1 MKAAQTLKNMNQ
13 QNHNGYGYAQP
24 QQAQVQ
30 RVPKGGANK
39 AVEYKCGDETVK
51 LSQNIVRQFL
61 VSGNGNVTD
70 QEVTLFIQLC
80 RFQHLNPFLREAYLI
95 KYGNKPATMVVG
107 KDAFMKRAKRNER
120 FRGFE
125 AGVVTVDNNTGTVQ
139 NRSGALVLP
148 GEQIVGGWARVYVD
162 GYDVPVEELVSFDEY
177 AGRKQDGTIN
187 NQWATKPATMIRKV
201 ALVQALREAF
211 PEDFGGLY
219 DQSEMG
225 IDGEALSDTPVDMA
239 AAFGDEKPQHEEKPQ
254 HNEAPV
260 VDVEEVEVVEDAD
273 LEELDPD
280 LQQIFDEHESA
291 GDRV

>member
-30 RVPKGGANK
+30 RAQGHGANK
-39 AVEYKCGDETVK
+39 IVEYKCGNETVK
-51 LSQNIVRQFL
+51 LSQNIVRNFL

-70 QEVTLFIQLC
+70 QELVLFINLC
-80 RFQHLNPFLREAYLI
+80 RFQHLNPYLKEAHLI
-95 KYGNKPATMVVG
+95 KYGNNPATMVVG
-107 KDAFMKRAKRNER
+107 KDAFMKRARRNKDY
-120 FRGFE
+120 RGFE
-125 AGVVTVDNNTGTVQ
+125 AGVIVMANETGVLN

-148 GEQIVGGWARVYVD
+148 GETLVGGWAKVYVH
-162 GYDVPVEELVSFDEY
+162 GYDVPVENVVGFDEY
-177 AGRKQDGTIN
+177 AGRKKDGSLN

-201 ALVQALREAF
+201 ALVQSLREAF
-211 PEDFGGLY
+211 PEDFAGLY

-225 IDGEALSDTPVDMA
+225 LDSIDETPV
-239 AAFGDEKPQHEEKPQ
+239 PQD
-254 HNEAPV
+254 V
-260 VDVEEVEVVEDAD
+260 VDKYVTVEHAPAEDVEDVEVVEDAN

>member
-30 RVPKGGANK
+30 RAQGHGANK
-39 AVEYKCGDETVK
+39 IVEYKCGNETVK
-51 LSQNIVRQFL
+51 LSQNIVRNFL

-70 QEVTLFIQLC
+70 QELVLFINLC
-80 RFQHLNPFLREAYLI
+80 RFQHLNPYLKEAHLI
-95 KYGNKPATMVVG
+95 KYGNNPATMVVG
-107 KDAFMKRAKRNER
+107 KDAFMKRAKRNEH

-125 AGVVTVDNNTGTVQ
+125 AGVIVMANETGVIN

-148 GEQIVGGWARVYVD
+148 DETLVGGWAKVYVD
-162 GYDVPVEELVSFDEY
+162 GYNVPVENVVGFDEY
-177 AGRKQDGTIN
+177 AGRKKDGSLN

-201 ALVQALREAF
+201 ALVQSLREAF
-211 PEDFGGLY
+211 PEDFAGLY

-225 IDGEALSDTPVDMA
+225 LDSIDETPV
-239 AAFGDEKPQHEEKPQ
+239 PQD
-254 HNEAPV
+254 V
-260 VDVEEVEVVEDAD
+260 VDKYVTVEHTPAEDVEEVEVVEDAD

-280 LQQIFDEHESA
+280 LQQIFDEHERQ
-291 GDRV
+291 GE

>member
-30 RVPKGGANK
+30 RAQGHGANK
-39 AVEYKCGDETVK
+39 IVEYKCGNETVK
-51 LSQNIVRQFL
+51 LSQNIVRNFL

-70 QEVTLFIQLC
+70 QELVLFINLC
-80 RFQHLNPFLREAYLI
+80 RFQHLNPYLKEAHLI
-95 KYGNKPATMVVG
+95 KYGNNPATMVVG
-107 KDAFMKRAKRNER
+107 KDAFMKRAKRNKDY
-120 FRGFE
+120 RGFE
-125 AGVVTVDNNTGTVQ
+125 AGVIVMANETGVIN

-148 GEQIVGGWARVYVD
+148 GETLVGGWAKVYVH
-162 GYDVPVEELVSFDEY
+162 GYDVPVENVVGFDEY
-177 AGRKQDGTIN
+177 AGRKKDGSLN

-201 ALVQALREAF
+201 ALVQSLREAF
-211 PEDFGGLY
+211 PEDFAGLY

-225 IDGEALSDTPVDMA
+225 LDSIDETPV
-239 AAFGDEKPQHEEKPQ
+239 PQDVIDKYVTVEH
-254 HNEAPV
+254 APV
-260 VDVEEVEVVEDAD
+260 EDVEDVEVVEDAD

>member
-30 RVPKGGANK
+30 RAQGHGANK
-39 AVEYKCGDETVK
+39 IVEYKCGNETVK
-51 LSQNIVRQFL
+51 LSQNIVRNFL

-70 QEVTLFIQLC
+70 QELVLFINLC
-80 RFQHLNPFLREAYLI
+80 RFQHLNPYLKEAHLI
-95 KYGNKPATMVVG
+95 KYGNNPATMVVG
-107 KDAFMKRAKRNER
+107 KDAFMKRAKRNKDY
-120 FRGFE
+120 RGFE
-125 AGVVTVDNNTGTVQ
+125 AGVIVMANETGVIN

-148 GEQIVGGWARVYVD
+148 GETLVGGWAKVYVH
-162 GYDVPVEELVSFDEY
+162 GYDVPVENIVGFEEY
-177 AGRKQDGTIN
+177 AGRKKDGSLN

-201 ALVQALREAF
+201 ALVQSLREAF
-211 PEDFGGLY
+211 PEDFAGLY

-225 IDGEALSDTPVDMA
+225 LDSIDETPV
-239 AAFGDEKPQHEEKPQ
+239 PQD
-254 HNEAPV
+254 V
-260 VDVEEVEVVEDAD
+260 VDKYVTVEHAPAEDVEDVEVVEDAN

>member
-24 QQAQVQ
+24 QQAQMQ
-30 RVPKGGANK
+30 RVPGHGTNK
-39 AVEYKCGDETVK
+39 IVEYKCGDETVK

-239 AAFGDEKPQHEEKPQ
+239 AAFGEEKPPQ

-280 LQQIFDEHESA
+280 LQQIFDEHESK
-291 GDRV
+291 GE

>member
-30 RVPKGGANK
+30 RAQGHGANK
-39 AVEYKCGDETVK
+39 IVEYKCGNETVK
-51 LSQNIVRQFL
+51 LSQNIVRNFL

-70 QEVTLFIQLC
+70 QELVLFINLC
-80 RFQHLNPFLREAYLI
+80 RFQHLNPYLKEAHLI
-95 KYGNKPATMVVG
+95 KYGNNPATMVVG
-107 KDAFMKRAKRNER
+107 KDAFMKRAKRNEH

-125 AGVVTVDNNTGTVQ
+125 AGVIVMANETGMLN

-148 GEQIVGGWARVYVD
+148 GETLVGGWAKVYVD
-162 GYDVPVEELVSFDEY
+162 GYNVPVENVVGFEEY
-177 AGRKQDGTIN
+177 AGRKKDGSLN

-201 ALVQALREAF
+201 ALVQSLREAF
-211 PEDFGGLY
+211 PEDFAGLY

-225 IDGEALSDTPVDMA
+225 LDSIDETPV
-239 AAFGDEKPQHEEKPQ
+239 PQD
-254 HNEAPV
+254 V
-260 VDVEEVEVVEDAD
+260 VDKYVTVEHTPAEDVEDVEVVEDAD